1 MSSVGDVDP
10 GVTAA
15 PEDELNQR
23 AAAAARA
30 FAALNRDDGGE
41 PGPSP
46 GAPAEP
52 VSDPGPAAASATGPA
67 GDPVAGSGTG
77 ASAGAGTTTGGT
89 GASAGAGTTTGGTA
103 GAGTTTGGTSG
114 AGPTATGAR
123 APSGAEAGEGPLRPD
138 AVYQGFVRGTE
149 ASGAP
154 GPAAAPG
161 DERPVWGEP
170 GDLRGST
177 ARAWPVGPR
186 PPETQPTG
194 PGGGSRGVAGDTR
207 TAPTA
212 AGDHRRGAAAGDHG
226 REPASDDVLSG
237 GAAAAPRTGSPAGAA
252 AGTSSTS
259 ADPGFDPPAR
269 RVDRHLLD
277 LWAAAAASVAFVS
290 PVTWLA
296 VVAVVAATGAVLR
309 SMADHGPRPAGVV
322 HRALRRVRGALR
334 PRTLAA
340 VVAIL
345 VHGALTAVLVPAAL
359 AMAWWGLRHGAVGV
373 LAAGRSGVLAQ
384 APRAAVALACYA
396 LIAGLGPVRERRVA
410 QLRELTGRVSG
421 STVAAMSMAA
431 VVFTV
436 AVTTVVPRADAGPL
450 AGDDG
455 LGWAPPSVRGRID
468 RLRDVVVE
476 AELHAA
482 AGCLNGP
489 QGLRW
494 DVSYT
499 RRNPVGDEDVARL
512 TFGAGVPTPG
522 DLATVAA
529 ALHNQLA
536 PWVETIE
543 LASPSR
549 PLLVV
554 DRSELP
560 SSSPLADAEALANA
574 ATKGRALVEDGIE
587 DFDRSLALDCS
598 VSPVL

>member
-1 MSSVGDVDP
+1 MSSVGDVGP
-10 GVTAA
+10 SVTAA

-30 FAALNRDDGGE
+30 FAALNLDDDGE

-52 VSDPGPAAASATGPA
+52 VSEPGPAAASASGAA
-67 GDPVAGSGTG
+67 GDPATGSGTG
-77 ASAGAGTTTGGT
+77 TGTAT
-89 GASAGAGTTTGGTA
+89 GASAEAETTSGGTTGTGTTSGGTTGTGTTTA
-103 GAGTTTGGTSG
+103 GTSG
-114 AGPTATGAR
+114 AGRTATGAR
-123 APSGAEAGEGPLRPD
+123 GPSGADAGEGPLRPD
-138 AVYQGFVRGTE
+138 AVFHGFVRGTE
-149 ASGAP
+149 APGTSGL
-154 GPAAAPG
+154 AAAPG
-161 DERPVWGEP
+161 DEQPVWSEP
-170 GDLRGST
+170 DGLRGST
-177 ARAWPVGPR
+177 ARAWPGGARR
-186 PPETQPTG
+186 PEAQPTG
-194 PGGGSRGVAGDTR
+194 PGGGSRGAGATR
-207 TAPTA
+207 TAPP
-212 AGDHRRGAAAGDHG
+212 AAGDHG
-226 REPASDDVLSG
+226 RQPASDDAPAG
-237 GAAAAPRTGSPAGAA
+237 GAAAAPRTGAPVGTAG
-252 AGTSSTS
+252 GTSSTS
-259 ADPGFDPPAR
+259 TGPGFDPPAR
-269 RVDRHLLD
+269 RIDRHQLD
-277 LWAAAAASVAFVS
+277 LWAAAVASVAFVS
-290 PVTWLA
+290 PITWLA

-322 HRALRRVRGALR
+322 HRALRGVRGALR

-340 VVAIL
+340 VVVIV

-359 AMAWWGLRHGAVGV
+359 AMAWWGVRHGAVGV

-396 LIAGLGPVRERRVA
+396 LIAGLGPVRERRIA
-410 QLRELTGRVSG
+410 QLRQLTGRVSG
-421 STVAAMSMAA
+421 STVATMAVA
-431 VVFTV
+431 SVVFAV

-489 QGLRW
+489 HGLRW
-494 DVSYT
+494 DASYT
-499 RRNPVGDEDVARL
+499 RRNPIGDEDVARL
-512 TFGAGVPTPG
+512 TFGAGLPTPG

-543 LASPSR
+543 LGAPSR

-554 DRSELP
+554 DRTELR
-560 SSSPLADAEALANA
+560 SSSPLADPEALADA

-587 DFDRSLALDCS
+587 EFDRSLALDCS